1 MQLWRRLIGGMAL
14 IAGGLWLAADS
25 GFISV
30 PKYISEGLW
39 AAFVILGTIGIQMF
53 LGPRRNIPDPSPQI
67 SAVGV
72 IVPTGTAAVVVTT
85 WNVQD
90 AWGYIIPAS
99 IIVVTTVLA
108 VAAFRFASKN
118 QNEIGEARFDATSN
132 DG

>member
-53 LGPRRNIPDPSPQI
+53 LGPSTTLAEVVFGLFGAFRHNAGIGRVAVATGGQGWLGGLPASWVE
-67 SAVGV
+67 AVGRRLFFFR
-72 IVPTGTAAVVVTT
+72 
-85 WNVQD
+85 
-90 AWGYIIPAS
+90 PA
-99 IIVVTTVLA
+99 
-108 VAAFRFASKN
+108 
-118 QNEIGEARFDATSN
+118 
-132 DG
+132 